1 MVTGPYRERIA
12 HSKPGCEVRRGVARH
27 LLAPLRQV
35 PGRGPPLQQDLY
47 RADHLH
53 GPLRQGLIGPSLAGE
68 CDVMI

>member
-35 PGRGPPLQQDLY
+35 PGRDPLLQQDLY
-47 RADHLH
+47 RADHRH
-53 GPLRQGLIGPSLAGE
+53 GPLRQGLIGPSLARQ